1 MNPKVQALFSLRPGA
16 EWVIDDQELI
26 WLDQTQTQPTEEEIQ
41 AEIKRLQEEYERTEY
56 QRKRLSEYPSIGDQ
70 LDALFHAGLFPSEMA
85 QQIQAVKVK
94 YPKPQ

>member
-1 MNPKVQALFSLRPGA
+1 MNPKVQALLSLRPGG

-70 LDALFHAGLFPSEMA
+70 LDAIWKGGDSYEEMLA
-85 QQIQAVKVK
+85 RIIEVKVK
-94 YPKPQ
+94 YPKP